1 MIDVDI
7 EAIAHEVRRELGLGH
22 KECVYR
28 NAFCIALREKGI
40 PFDCE
45 RAVSVFFH
53 GQCCGMVQPDVIVN
67 NEIVLE
73 FKAVKSKLNGDN
85 VIQLQRYLD
94 LLNIDVGYLV
104 NFWGT
109 PSAEVQRVP
118 LTDST
123 EVVVKTP
130 DSSDRETV

>member
-1 MIDVDI
+1 
-7 EAIAHEVRRELGLGH
+7 
-22 KECVYR
+22 
-28 NAFCIALREKGI
+28 
-40 PFDCE
+40 
-45 RAVSVFFH
+45 
-53 GQCCGMVQPDVIVN
+53 MVQPDVIVN

-85 VIQLQRYLD
+85 LIQLQRYLD

-109 PSAEVQRVP
+109 PNAEVQRVP
-118 LTDST
+118 LTGST
-123 EVVVKTP
+123 EVATTP